1 MFRYYA
7 CAKEFLIYV
16 ANVQGEPKSGLLLRV
31 DSFVVVGSRKV
42 CDMSKVSKFCL
53 EKCIK
58 LEDVSEI
65 KYSLYTY
72 KRLTTLFRDYPGKLV
87 PER

>member
-31 DSFVVVGSRKV
+31 ASFVVVGGRKV

-53 EKCIK
+53 EN
-58 LEDVSEI
+58 V
-65 KYSLYTY
+65 
-72 KRLTTLFRDYPGKLV
+72 
-87 PER
+87 